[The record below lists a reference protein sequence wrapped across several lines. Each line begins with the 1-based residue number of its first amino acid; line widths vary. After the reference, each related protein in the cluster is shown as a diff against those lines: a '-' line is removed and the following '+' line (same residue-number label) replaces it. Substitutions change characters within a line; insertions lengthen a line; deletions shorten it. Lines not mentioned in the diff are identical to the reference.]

1 MSNQKRNETNTLD
14 QKCQTQYI
22 AFEPKSAGARTHTQ
36 EALEVYG
43 IFFMA
48 DNSTYICIYN
58 TYVLTLR
65 YNDDDFSQLTFAHC
79 YLCD

>member
-48 DNSTYICIYN
+48 DNSTYVFIIHM
-58 TYVLTLR
+58 
-65 YNDDDFSQLTFAHC
+65 F
-79 YLCD
+79 